1 MNQAFSWEEIDKTQ
15 LALAHLLVYMYH
27 NEKEATRRMM
37 GTRVFAKAA
46 CAVSSVLENVDKD
59 MYEEMKLPSENAEDY
74 VLAAM
79 QSMVVAWDRI
89 RELESKKIEG
99 WSVVPT
105 ADRKGVAIKCLHHAK
120 DKEVCVAY
128 RDGTLQVNVWKDGED
143 APLVRVNQG
152 ESK

>member
-1 MNQAFSWEEIDKTQ
+1 MKEIDKTRM
-15 LALAHLLVYMYH
+15 ALAHLLVHLVH
-27 NEKEATRRMM
+27 NEKDATRRLLT
-37 GTRVFAKAA
+37 TRVFANAA
-46 CAVSSVLENVDKD
+46 LEVHDTINKLDPLTFEVLKQPETDPN
-59 MYEEMKLPSENAEDY
+59 EY

-79 QSMVVAWDRI
+79 QEMTLAWDRI

-99 WSVVPT
+99 WSVIPT

-128 RDGTLQVNVWKDGED
+128 RDGMLQVNVWKDGED

>member
-1 MNQAFSWEEIDKTQ
+1 MKEIDKTQ

-27 NEKEATRRMM
+27 YVKEATRRLL
-37 GTRVFAKAA
+37 TTKVFANAA
-46 CAVSSVLENVDKD
+46 CAVAPALERMDKETFD
-59 MYEEMKLPSENAEDY
+59 ALKKPDIDAEDY

-79 QSMVVAWDRI
+79 QEMTLAWDKI
-89 RELESKKIEG
+89 RELERKKIEG

-128 RDGTLQVNVWKDGED
+128 RDGNLQVNVWRDGDD